1 MTLGAAEQRRLDDE
15 LQTNLGG
22 EAYILLGHVTHGNVG
37 GEPIRDRPDWLNWS
51 SSPPMEGPD
60 FGQSDMSL
68 SYQLPAADLKAGRF
82 DRLEATFG

>member
-1 MTLGAAEQRRLDDE
+1 
-15 LQTNLGG
+15 
-22 EAYILLGHVTHGNVG
+22 
-37 GEPIRDRPDWLNWS
+37 
-51 SSPPMEGPD
+51 MEGPD